1 MASASTTAAL
11 GIVIP
16 GSKSPN
22 NLTSA
27 YESSSPQYRL
37 PTELVHEIF
46 SYLPPSDYGSARLV
60 CWLWYQASLSKSLL
74 RSLLF
79 RMEFNPFNS
88 SCPCF
93 IKPTYYGSYQD
104 PSTAVCPET
113 CLCNYKFPDEPISTW
128 DLKSLRTALALALD
142 KWPSTVRVSC
152 GKLIVDMSALFGNYN
167 ADWGYSD
174 SLRETESIC
183 FSEYSGSFVGTV
195 TMATGKHGEVERKLW
210 IHRLFTSKY
219 SPSNSFARPDV
230 SLLYFIEASRYLPG
244 QLYMTIK
251 LTNFPGM
258 PVVGLQ
264 IKEHAAFSAVREIV
278 VSYANNKEEK
288 ITFDKFKLD
297 KKIPV
302 GGSSDGTVFYDR
314 NGVTYRSSYRPQQ
327 NPDRQQQTIKGS
339 KNWANGFLSGERL
352 ARRKETV
359 FYTGLPKR
367 TNLATVR
374 TSQRLLASIG
384 EEGSHHMCYRVTV
397 PLPPLSQQGGY
408 CSIIVAPES
417 SIFVCA
423 PSINSPGPAENVHA
437 RYKLSVPVRV
447 SETARPRITHITMA
461 PQYFRDFARGVWW
474 MAICAAYDNGEIWLW
489 QIDTEDFLREGSL
502 SDTIAFPVNLPTH
515 DNDGPPLSQVPKNPL
530 DIRAQA
536 SESRHQPHINDGI
549 RDPWPSDFNEEFGKC
564 VSANL
569 YSFSGHALGD
579 TPTKKVKVLLPTP
592 AGENDGFKYTRACKL
607 GYMPG
612 LEALNFV
619 GRGRTVLAGTKK
631 EVVVWDMRLWRGLE
645 RGKLK
650 AEF

>member
-1 MASASTTAAL
+1 MASASA
-11 GIVIP
+11 VP
-16 GSKSPN
+16 SSY
-22 NLTSA
+22 NLASA
-27 YESSSPQYRL
+27 YKSSPQYRL

-60 CWLWYQASLSKSLL
+60 CRLWYQASLSKLLL

-93 IKPTYYGSYQD
+93 VKPTYYGYWRD
-104 PSTAVCPET
+104 ASTGVCPET
-113 CLCNYKFPDEPISTW
+113 CFCNYKFPDEPISTW

-167 ADWGYSD
+167 ADWGYSEHQH
-174 SLRETESIC
+174 ETELIC
-183 FSEYSGSFVGTV
+183 FSECSGSFAGTV
-195 TMATGKHGEVERKLW
+195 TMAIGKHGEVKRKLW

-219 SPSNSFARPDV
+219 SPSNSFARPNA
-230 SLLYFIEASRYLPG
+230 SFLYFVEASRYLPG
-244 QLYMTIK
+244 QLYMTIQ
-251 LTNFPGM
+251 LTNFPGT
-258 PVVGLQ
+258 PVVGLR
-264 IKEHAAFSAVREIV
+264 IEEHAAFSAVREIV

-302 GGSSDGTVFYDR
+302 GSSSAGTVFYDR
-314 NGVTYRSSYRPQQ
+314 NGVTYRSSHRPPQG
-327 NPDRQQQTIKGS
+327 PGEQQQTIRGL
-339 KNWANGFLSGERL
+339 KNWANSFISGERL
-352 ARRKETV
+352 AHRKETV
-359 FYTGLPKR
+359 FHTGPPKR
-367 TNLATVR
+367 TNLATSR

-384 EEGSHHMCYRVTV
+384 DESSHHMCYRVTV
-397 PLPPLSQQGGY
+397 PLPPLSQQGGH
-408 CSIIVAPES
+408 CSIIVTPES
-417 SIFVCA
+417 NIFVCA
-423 PSINSPGPAENVHA
+423 PSINSPDPEENVHA
-437 RYKLSVPVRV
+437 RYKFSVPVRA
-447 SETARPRITHITMA
+447 SETVRPRITHITIA

-474 MAICAAYDNGEIWLW
+474 MAVCAAYDNGEVWLW
-489 QIDTEDFLREGSL
+489 QIDTEDFLREGNL
-502 SDTIAFPVNLPTH
+502 SDGIAFPVNLPTH
-515 DNDGPPLSQVPKNPL
+515 DSDGPSLSQVPKTPL
-530 DIRAQA
+530 DIRAHQG
-536 SESRHQPHINDGI
+536 SELSHQLHIIDNVC
-549 RDPWPSDFNEEFGKC
+549 DPWPSDFNEEFGKC

-579 TPTKKVKVLLPTP
+579 TLTKKVKVLLPTP
-592 AGENDGFKYTRACKL
+592 ARENDGFKYARACKL

-631 EVVVWDMRLWRGLE
+631 EIVVWDMRLWRGLE